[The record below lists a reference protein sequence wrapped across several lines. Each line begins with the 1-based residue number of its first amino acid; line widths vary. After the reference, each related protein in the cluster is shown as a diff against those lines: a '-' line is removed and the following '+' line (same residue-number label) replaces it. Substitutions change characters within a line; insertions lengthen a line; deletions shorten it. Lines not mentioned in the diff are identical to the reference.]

1 MKRAIN
7 VYEYGRG
14 GKCVY
19 IYILRYTFTGI
30 RIINIQIEKE
40 DRHMSRVMR
49 ITRALCLRYVLIS
62 QEKKKKNKEVAMNT
76 IPNTNHA
83 ALATQLER
91 QVEKTAYTYDTGSK
105 KQANRQGMG
114 WGETEAIIGK
124 APGMKIHTR
133 HSN

>member
-19 IYILRYTFTGI
+19 MFRYTFAGI

-124 APGMKIHTR
+124 APGMGIHTR